1 MNEKFRLRLYLSI
14 LILAMI
20 TGVSGFMLSE
30 GSSFIDAVYFTV
42 VTIATVGYG
51 DVHPTTT
58 AGKIVAMV
66 LIVTGVGAF
75 VGLVANGM
83 EIMLDNREKRSRM
96 EKLNMVIGLFYSEAG
111 RGLLSLFSRC
121 DGNIDAIKKDLA
133 VNAAWSDRD
142 FSAAARRIAP
152 DYLRYDITCADLVAL
167 RDFLVAKSEFFLR
180 LMENPTLLEHE
191 EFTEMLMAGF
201 HLQEELAS
209 RDDLVSQPHADR
221 EHLAGD
227 IKRFYLMLAREW
239 LVYMRYLKTG
249 YPYLFSLAARLNPF
263 DGDASAVIRD

>member
-1 MNEKFRLRLYLSI
+1 
-14 LILAMI
+14 MI
-20 TGVSGFMLSE
+20 TGVTGFMLVE
-30 GSSFIDAVYFTV
+30 GSSLIDAVYFTV

-51 DVHPTTT
+51 DVHPVTTP
-58 AGKIVAMV
+58 GKIIAML

-83 EIMLDNREKRSRM
+83 EVMLDNREKRSRM

-111 RGLLSLFSRC
+111 RRLLSMFSRC
-121 DGNIDAIKKDLA
+121 DNNIVNIKKDFA
-133 VNAAWSDRD
+133 VHAAWGEKD
-142 FSAAARRIAP
+142 FSAAGRKIGP
-152 DYLRYDITCADLVAL
+152 DYLRFDISRADLAEL
-167 RDFLVAKSEFFLR
+167 RDFLNAKSEFFLR

-209 RDDLVSQPHADR
+209 RADLAAQPHADR
-221 EHLAGD
+221 EHIAGD
-227 IKRFYLMLAREW
+227 INRFYLLLAREW
-239 LVYMRYLKTG
+239 LVYMRYLKTS

-263 DGDASAVIRD
+263 DRDASAVIKD